1 MKLYE
6 EFFVL
11 FENGLKCNLY
21 GVVFI
26 KYVIFD
32 IVVEKI
38 LK

>member
-6 EFFVL
+6 EFSVL
-11 FENGLKCNLY
+11 SENGLKCNLY
-21 GVVFI
+21 GAVSI
-26 KYVIFD
+26 KHVISD